1 MNSTFAIKDLFKLR
15 GGLTVLAC
23 EGDADLR
30 VVAGHTGTLRNH
42 GEVRQSLSFSGERA
56 MLNQLRAKT
65 SRAFETL
72 EEVHLS
78 AEEAQSGAWVLCIDD
93 AA

>member
-23 EGDADLR
+23 EGDGDLR
-30 VVAGHTGTLRNH
+30 TVKGHTGTLMNR
-42 GEVRQSLSFSGERA
+42 GEVRQSFNFSGERT
-56 MLNQLRAKT
+56 MLNPTRART

-78 AEEAQSGAWVLCIDD
+78 AEEAKSGAWTLRIDS
-93 AA
+93 